1 MGIRHDVEQGLEKY
15 EITKI
20 DGQPTDEDL
29 NLLMKELTLRGS
41 IEYPARFENS
51 VDLLAR
57 RDLSALITHRFGL
70 EQFND
75 ALAVLDG
82 SKDCGKVLIGECWDS
97 SKSGDKSFE
106 IMVSPTEA
114 DPVRVLGILV
124 HELAHAAAGLAA
136 GHSGDFETLA
146 RGLHLEGPLP
156 ATTVGDAF
164 KTQMAPALERLGE
177 YPHAELNTAKK
188 DTQSTRL
195 LLCRCMAVMHDGYE
209 CGYTVRLTA
218 KWLKGGKDRKDGSK
232 ESFGP
237 PICPGNGSGHHGS
250 MSVA

>member
-1 MGIRHDVEQGLEKY
+1 MKQIHPTREAWLEEAMSEVSVQFKRLGFPLPKRIRVTCGFTSGGTRKRP
-15 EITKI
+15 
-20 DGQPTDEDL
+20 G
-29 NLLMKELTLRGS
+29 
-41 IEYPARFENS
+41 
-51 VDLLAR
+51 
-57 RDLSALITHRFGL
+57 
-70 EQFND
+70 
-75 ALAVLDG
+75 
-82 SKDCGKVLIGECWDS
+82 GKVLIGECWDS
-97 SKSGDKSFE
+97 SRSGDKSFE

-164 KTQMAPALERLGE
+164 KTQMAAPLERLGE

-188 DTQSTRL
+188 DTQSTRM
-195 LLCRCMAVMHDGYE
+195 LLCRCKAVMPDGNE
-209 CGYTVRLTA
+209 CGYAVRLTA
-218 KWLKGGKDRKDGSK
+218 KWLKGGGKDRKDGSK

>member
-1 MGIRHDVEQGLEKY
+1 VKQIHPTREAWLEEAMSEVSVLFKRLGFPLPKKIRVTCGFTSGGTRKRP
-15 EITKI
+15 
-20 DGQPTDEDL
+20 G
-29 NLLMKELTLRGS
+29 
-41 IEYPARFENS
+41 
-51 VDLLAR
+51 
-57 RDLSALITHRFGL
+57 
-70 EQFND
+70 
-75 ALAVLDG
+75 
-82 SKDCGKVLIGECWDS
+82 GKVLIGECWDS

-156 ATTVGDAF
+156 ATTVGAAF
-164 KTQMAPALERLGE
+164 KSQTAPALERLGE
-177 YPHAELNTAKK
+177 YPHARLNTATKA
-188 DTQSTRL
+188 TQSTRM
-195 LLCRCMAVMHDGYE
+195 LLCRCKTIMPDGKE

-218 KWLKGGKDRKDGSK
+218 TWLKGGKKDRDDGTK
-232 ESFGP
+232 EAFGP

-250 MSVA
+250 MAQA

>member
-1 MGIRHDVEQGLEKY
+1 MKQIHPTREAWLEEAMSEVSVQFKRLGFPLPKRIRVTCGFTSGGTRKRP
-15 EITKI
+15 
-20 DGQPTDEDL
+20 G
-29 NLLMKELTLRGS
+29 
-41 IEYPARFENS
+41 
-51 VDLLAR
+51 
-57 RDLSALITHRFGL
+57 
-70 EQFND
+70 
-75 ALAVLDG
+75 
-82 SKDCGKVLIGECWDS
+82 GKVLIGECWDS
-97 SKSGDKSFE
+97 SRSGDKSFE

-164 KTQMAPALERLGE
+164 RTQTAPALERLGE

-188 DTQSTRL
+188 PVQSTRM
-195 LLCRCMAVMHDGYE
+195 LLCRCKA

-218 KWLKGGKDRKDGSK
+218 KWLNIGA
-232 ESFGP
+232 P
-237 PICPGNGSGHHGS
+237 LCPGDGSGHHGS
-250 MSVA
+250 MAQVA

>member
-1 MGIRHDVEQGLEKY
+1 MKQIHPTREAWLEEAMSEVSVQFKRLGFPLPKKIRVTCGFTSGGTRKRP
-15 EITKI
+15 
-20 DGQPTDEDL
+20 G
-29 NLLMKELTLRGS
+29 
-41 IEYPARFENS
+41 
-51 VDLLAR
+51 
-57 RDLSALITHRFGL
+57 
-70 EQFND
+70 
-75 ALAVLDG
+75 
-82 SKDCGKVLIGECWDS
+82 GKVLIGECWDS

-146 RGLHLEGPLP
+146 RGLNLEGPLP

-177 YPHAELNTAKK
+177 YPHARLNTAKK
-188 DTQSTRL
+188 TVQTTRM
-195 LLCRCMAVMHDGYE
+195 LLCRCKAVMPDGEE

-218 KWLKGGKDRKDGSK
+218 KWLKGGKDREDGSK
-232 ESFGP
+232 EAFGT

-250 MSVA
+250 MVVA